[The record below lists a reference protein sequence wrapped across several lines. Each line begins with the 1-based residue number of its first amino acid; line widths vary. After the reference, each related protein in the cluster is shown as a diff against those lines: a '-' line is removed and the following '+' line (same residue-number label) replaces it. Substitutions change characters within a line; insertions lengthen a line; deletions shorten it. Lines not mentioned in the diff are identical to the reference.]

1 MKKNNW
7 KMLIFLMLYISQIF
21 HSIAGTTTKT
31 NDLVVLGYIDATNNI
46 SYGTLTNGMAAVYLM
61 YTNNSV
67 ELGASQIST
76 AFYWQDNL
84 TNTPRA
90 KMQLDGTNALSIYS
104 TNGDAG
110 FFLNPNAGSL
120 TLSGSNSGITL
131 SASNASIT
139 LSGSNSSIVLS
150 GTNSKLLVS
159 GTGSGIMLSGVN
171 SSITLVD
178 GTVLSNAASLRG
190 SSLYQVGSTN
200 PYQSIGTNGVVNV
213 TGSGMSFTGTNGN
226 TGVTLN
232 PNTGGITLAGTNSV
246 INLSGS
252 NSAIT
257 LSGSNSSITLSDGT
271 VLRNAVSLRAAALY
285 KSGSNNPYVS
295 IGTNGVVGLT
305 GSGMTFTGT
314 NSNVGVIFNPNTGGI
329 TLAGTN
335 SGLTLTG
342 TNALITL
349 SGSNSSINLK
359 GTNSALNL
367 GGVGSLITLSGSNA
381 AIKLTG
387 VNSSITLVDGTVL
400 SNAASLRGSSLY
412 QVGSTNPYQSIGTNG
427 VVNVTGSGMSFTGTN
442 GNTGVTLNPNT
453 GGITLAGTNSVIN
466 LSGSNSAITLSG
478 SNSSITLSDGT
489 VLRNAVSLRAAALYK
504 SGSNNPYVSIGTNE
518 VVAVT
523 GSGMTFGSQNTTLG
537 MNATAFGT
545 HTIAASVSSMAIGQY
560 NVGISTTNSSS
571 STWTANDSVFEV
583 GNGSITNSSNAVTI
597 FKNGNLRTAGT
608 IESQAGIRV
617 PQTGD
622 LGMGVFTNGN
632 NPSTLVPSTGLLYPN
647 GQ

>member
-1 MKKNNW
+1 
-7 KMLIFLMLYISQIF
+7 MLYISQIF

-271 VLRNAVSLRAAALY
+271 VLH
-285 KSGSNNPYVS
+285 
-295 IGTNGVVGLT
+295 
-305 GSGMTFTGT
+305 
-314 NSNVGVIFNPNTGGI
+314 
-329 TLAGTN
+329 
-335 SGLTLTG
+335 
-342 TNALITL
+342 
-349 SGSNSSINLK
+349 
-359 GTNSALNL
+359 
-367 GGVGSLITLSGSNA
+367 
-381 AIKLTG
+381 
-387 VNSSITLVDGTVL
+387 
-400 SNAASLRGSSLY
+400 
-412 QVGSTNPYQSIGTNG
+412 
-427 VVNVTGSGMSFTGTN
+427 
-442 GNTGVTLNPNT
+442 
-453 GGITLAGTNSVIN
+453 
-466 LSGSNSAITLSG
+466 
-478 SNSSITLSDGT
+478 
-489 VLRNAVSLRAAALYK
+489 NAVSLRAAALYK